1 MQLAN
6 SQNVKSTLVVIGFVM
21 TITAIF
27 TAGYVYQSFAIDPL
41 EKVVYAIFGI
51 VFAVLGALFLPSAG
65 ILWQAGHAIIAF
77 ICMLLW
83 ALVLFVIG
91 TQTHLGF
98 MAYAQNKAENASASA
113 LNAVKLKQGQYDNAN
128 TRAISLEGFSAV
140 SVDAENAKLNGLK
153 DKLTS
158 EQTTLANCPK
168 GYTKNCIKPAK
179 EAIATLESKIAATEL
194 TIKNATAYQ
203 AAIAAKETASTEL
216 LNIQSNPAQ
225 AANSKE
231 TTHPLFVSQAAVIGI
246 DAKKMQS
253 YFLAFSAVSF
263 EALTAIVWLV
273 VGLLGGRTVYQGDY
287 RLHDDHDTHR
297 NALKSDLSNDKPL
310 PLNNPLSASK
320 EAAKVESKQSLHD
333 TVALAKEETNGLAMG
348 KL

>member
-6 SQNVKSTLVVIGFVM
+6 SQNVKSTLVVIGFIM

-83 ALVLFVIG
+83 VGVLFVIG

-98 MAYAQNKAENASASA
+98 MAYAQNKTENASASA
-113 LNAVKLKQGQYDNAN
+113 LNAVKLKQNQYDSAN
-128 TRAISLEGFSAV
+128 SRVISLEGFSAV
-140 SVDAENAKLNGLK
+140 SIDAENAKLNSLK
-153 DKLTS
+153 EKLAA
-158 EQTTLANCPK
+158 EKATLAGCPK
-168 GYTKNCIKPAK
+168 GYVKNCIKPAQN
-179 EAIATLESKIAATEL
+179 AIETLESKIAASEQ

-203 AAIAAKETASTEL
+203 AAIAAKDAASTEL

-273 VGLLGGRTVYQGDY
+273 VGLLGTRNVYQGQFI
-287 RLHDDHDTHR
+287 HETTQA

-310 PLNNPLSASK
+310 PLSNPLPNDKSSLFGTIAS
-320 EAAKVESKQSLHD
+320 
-333 TVALAKEETNGLAMG
+333 AKEETNGLASG

>member
-6 SQNVKSTLVVIGFVM
+6 VHNVKSTLVVVGFVM

-51 VFAVLGALFLPSAG
+51 VFAVLGALFLPAAA
-65 ILWQAGHAIIAF
+65 ILWKSGHAIISF
-77 ICMLLW
+77 ICALLW
-83 ALVLFVIG
+83 IGVLFVIG

-98 MAYAQNKAENASASA
+98 MAYAQNKTENASASA
-113 LNAVKLKQGQYDNAN
+113 LNAVKLKQGQYDSAN

-140 SVDAENAKLNGLK
+140 SIDAENAKLNGLK
-153 DKLTS
+153 DKLS
-158 EQTTLANCPK
+158 NEQTILANCPK
-168 GYTKNCIKPAK
+168 GHTTKCIKPAK
-179 EAIATLESKIAATEL
+179 ETIVTLETKIAATEL

-216 LNIQSNPAQ
+216 LSIQSNPAQ

-231 TTHPLFVSQAAVIGI
+231 TTHPLFVSQAAVLAI

-263 EALTAIVWLV
+263 EALTALVWLI
-273 VGLLGGRTVYQGDY
+273 VGLLGGRTVYQGEFS
-287 RLHDDHDTHR
+287 REEMPKT
-297 NALKSDLSNDKPL
+297 ALKSDMSNDKSL
-310 PLNNPLSASK
+310 PLNNPLPSDKNGAFQTVATSK
-320 EAAKVESKQSLHD
+320 EESNDLS
-333 TVALAKEETNGLAMG
+333 TG

>member
-41 EKVVYAIFGI
+41 EKFIYAIFGI
-51 VFAVLGALFLPSAG
+51 VFAVLGALFLPAAG
-65 ILWQAGHAIIAF
+65 ILWQHGNAIIAF
-77 ICMLLW
+77 ICMILW
-83 ALVLFVIG
+83 AGVLFVIG

-113 LNAVKLKQGQYDNAN
+113 LNAVKLKQNQYDSAN
-128 TRAISLEGFSAV
+128 TRATSLEGFSAV
-140 SVDAENAKLNGLK
+140 SLDAENAKLNGLK
-153 DKLTS
+153 DKLAS

-168 GYTKNCIKPAK
+168 GHTTKCIKPAQN
-179 EAIATLESKIAATEL
+179 AIATLESKIAASEQ

-231 TTHPLFVSQAAVIGI
+231 TTHPLFVSQAAVLAI

-273 VGLLGGRTVYQGDY
+273 VGLLGTRNVYAGEY
-287 RLHDDHDTHR
+287 SHDTHR
-297 NALKSDLSNDKPL
+297 NSLKSDLSNDKPQT
-310 PLNNPLSASK
+310 LNNPLPNDKSNLFGTIAS
-320 EAAKVESKQSLHD
+320 
-333 TVALAKEETNGLAMG
+333 AKEETNGLASG

>member
-1 MQLAN
+1 MLLAN
-6 SQNVKSTLVVIGFVM
+6 SQNVKSTLVVIGFIM

-41 EKVVYAIFGI
+41 EKIVYAIFGI
-51 VFAVLGALFLPSAG
+51 VFAVLGALFLPAAA
-65 ILWQAGHAIIAF
+65 ILWKSGHAIISF
-77 ICMLLW
+77 ICALLW
-83 ALVLFVIG
+83 IGVLFVIG

-98 MAYAQNKAENASASA
+98 MAYAQNRTENASASA
-113 LNAVKLKQGQYDNAN
+113 LNAVKLKQGQYDSAN

-140 SVDAENAKLNGLK
+140 SVDVETAKLNGLK
-153 DKLTS
+153 DKLAS

-168 GYTKNCIKPAK
+168 GHTTKCIKPAK
-179 EAIATLESKIAATEL
+179 ETIATLESKIVATEL

-203 AAIAAKETASTEL
+203 SALAAKETASTEL

-225 AANSKE
+225 AANSHE
-231 TTHPLFVSQAAVIGI
+231 TTHPLFVSQAAVLSI

-273 VGLLGGRTVYQGDY
+273 VGLLGGRTVYQGQFTHETTQTN
-287 RLHDDHDTHR
+287 RLGDDKG
-297 NALKSDLSNDKPL
+297 KSLSNDEKP
-310 PLNNPLSASK
+310 
-320 EAAKVESKQSLHD
+320 AKVESKQSLHD
-333 TVALAKEETNGLAMG
+333 TVALAKEETNDLG

>member
-1 MQLAN
+1 MVIAN
-6 SQNVKSTLVVIGFVM
+6 SQNIKSTLVVIGFVM

-65 ILWQAGHAIIAF
+65 ILWQSGNAILAF

-83 ALVLFVIG
+83 AGVLFVIG

-98 MAYAQNKAENASASA
+98 MAYAQNKTDNASKSA
-113 LNAVKLKQGQYDNAN
+113 LAALNLKQGLYDSAN
-128 TRAISLEGFSAV
+128 KKATDLAGFS
-140 SVDAENAKLNGLK
+140 SLNVDSEKTKLESLK
-153 DKLTS
+153 SKLS
-158 EQTTLANCPK
+158 NEQTALANCPK
-168 GYTKNCIKPAK
+168 GYVKNCIKPA
-179 EAIATLESKIAATEL
+179 EAKIATLESQISALETTLKNANTYQAAVLERDKAATEL
-194 TIKNATAYQ
+194 
-203 AAIAAKETASTEL
+203 AAIQANPSSAASAHD
-216 LNIQSNPAQ
+216 
-225 AANSKE
+225 
-231 TTHPLFVSQAAVIGI
+231 TTHPLFVSQAAVLSI

-273 VGLLGGRTVYQGDY
+273 VGLLGKTSVIQGQF
-287 RLHDDHDTHR
+287 THEITPA

-310 PLNNPLSASK
+310 PLNKPLTTSK
-320 EAAKVESKQSLHD
+320 EPVKVESKQSLLD
-333 TVALAKEETNGLAMG
+333 TVALAKEENNALG

>member
-6 SQNVKSTLVVIGFVM
+6 SQNVKSTLIVIGFIM

-41 EKVVYAIFGI
+41 EKIVYAIFGI
-51 VFAVLGALFLPSAG
+51 VFAVLGALFLPAAG
-65 ILWQAGHAIIAF
+65 ILWQHGNAIIAF
-77 ICMLLW
+77 ICMILW

-113 LNAVKLKQGQYDNAN
+113 LNAVKLKQGQYDSAN
-128 TRAISLEGFSAV
+128 TRAISLEGFSAI
-140 SVDAENAKLNGLK
+140 SVDAETAKLNGLK
-153 DKLTS
+153 DKLTN
-158 EQTTLANCPK
+158 EQATLTACPK
-168 GYTKNCIKPAK
+168 GHTTKCIKPAK
-179 EAIATLESKIAATEL
+179 EAIATLESKIASTEL

-203 AAIAAKETASTEL
+203 AAIAAKETASSEL
-216 LNIQSNPAQ
+216 LAVQSNPSS
-225 AANSKE
+225 AANSHE
-231 TTHPLFVSQAAVIGI
+231 TTHPLFVSQAAVLAI

-273 VGLLGGRTVYQGDY
+273 VGMLGGRTVYQGQY
-287 RLHDDHDTHR
+287 SHENEPRNRLD
-297 NALKSDLSNDKPL
+297 SDKTNTPKQPIGNDSSGL
-310 PLNNPLSASK
+310 FG
-320 EAAKVESKQSLHD
+320 
-333 TVALAKEETNGLAMG
+333 TVASAKEETNGLAMG

>member
-41 EKVVYAIFGI
+41 EKIVYAIFGI
-51 VFAVLGALFLPSAG
+51 VFAVLGALFLPAAA
-65 ILWQAGHAIIAF
+65 ILWKSGHAIISF
-77 ICMLLW
+77 ICALLW
-83 ALVLFVIG
+83 IGVLFVIG

-98 MAYAQNKAENASASA
+98 MAYAQNRTENASASA
-113 LNAVKLKQGQYDNAN
+113 LNAVKLKQGQYDSAN

-140 SVDAENAKLNGLK
+140 SVDVETAKLNGLK
-153 DKLTS
+153 DKLAS

-168 GYTKNCIKPAK
+168 GHTTKCIKPAK
-179 EAIATLESKIAATEL
+179 ETIATLESKIVATEL

-203 AAIAAKETASTEL
+203 SALAAKETASTEL

-225 AANSKE
+225 AANSHE
-231 TTHPLFVSQAAVIGI
+231 TTHPLFVSQAAVLSI

-273 VGLLGGRTVYQGDY
+273 VGLLGGRTVYQGQFTHETPQTN
-287 RLHDDHDTHR
+287 RLGNDKG
-297 NALKSDLSNDKPL
+297 KSLSNDEKP
-310 PLNNPLSASK
+310 
-320 EAAKVESKQSLHD
+320 AKVESKQSLHD
-333 TVALAKEETNGLAMG
+333 TVALAKEETNDLG

>member
-41 EKVVYAIFGI
+41 EKIVYAIFGI
-51 VFAVLGALFLPSAG
+51 VFAVLGALFLPTAG
-65 ILWQAGHAIIAF
+65 ILWQHGNAIISF

-83 ALVLFVIG
+83 AGVLFVIG

-98 MAYAQNKAENASASA
+98 MAYAQNRTENASASA
-113 LNAVKLKQGQYDNAN
+113 LNAVKLKQGQYDSAN

-140 SVDAENAKLNGLK
+140 SIDAENAKLNGLK
-153 DKLTS
+153 DKLAS

-168 GYTKNCIKPAK
+168 GHTTKCIKPAK
-179 EAIATLESKIAATEL
+179 ETIATLESKIAASEQ

-203 AAIAAKETASTEL
+203 AAVLAKETTSTEL

-225 AANSKE
+225 AANSHE
-231 TTHPLFVSQAAVIGI
+231 TTHPLFVSQAAVLSI

-273 VGLLGGRTVYQGDY
+273 VGLLGGRMFIKG
-287 RLHDDHDTHR
+287 
-297 NALKSDLSNDKPL
+297 NL
-310 PLNNPLSASK
+310 PM
-320 EAAKVESKQSLHD
+320 KQRKQI
-333 TVALAKEETNGLAMG
+333 V
-348 KL
+348 

>member
-41 EKVVYAIFGI
+41 EKFIYAIFGI
-51 VFAVLGALFLPSAG
+51 VFAVLGALFLPAAG
-65 ILWQAGHAIIAF
+65 ILWQHGNAIIAF

-83 ALVLFVIG
+83 AGVLFVIG

-98 MAYAQNKAENASASA
+98 MAYAQNKTENASASA
-113 LNAVKLKQGQYDNAN
+113 LNAVKLKQGQYDSAN

-140 SVDAENAKLNGLK
+140 SIDTENAKLNGLK
-153 DKLTS
+153 DKLAS

-168 GYTKNCIKPAK
+168 GHTTKCIKPAK
-179 EAIATLESKIAATEL
+179 ETIATLESKIAASEQ

-203 AAIAAKETASTEL
+203 AAVLAKETASTEL
-216 LNIQSNPAQ
+216 LKIQSNPSA
-225 AANSKE
+225 AANSHE
-231 TTHPLFVSQAAVIGI
+231 TTHPLFISQAAVLSI

-287 RLHDDHDTHR
+287 RLHGDHETPRNRLGDDKA
-297 NALKSDLSNDKPL
+297 NMPS
-310 PLNNPLSASK
+310 
-320 EAAKVESKQSLHD
+320 QSLPNTKSGLNETIAH
-333 TVALAKEETNGLAMG
+333 AKEETNGLASG

>member
-1 MQLAN
+1 MLLAN
-6 SQNVKSTLVVIGFVM
+6 SQNVKSTLVVIGFIM

-41 EKVVYAIFGI
+41 EKIVYAIFGI
-51 VFAVLGALFLPSAG
+51 VFAVLGALFLPAAA
-65 ILWQAGHAIIAF
+65 ILWKSGHAIISF
-77 ICMLLW
+77 ICALLW
-83 ALVLFVIG
+83 IGVLFVIG

-98 MAYAQNKAENASASA
+98 MAYAQNRTENASASA
-113 LNAVKLKQGQYDNAN
+113 LNAVKLKQGQYDSAN

-140 SVDAENAKLNGLK
+140 SVDVETAKLNGLK
-153 DKLTS
+153 DKLAS

-168 GYTKNCIKPAK
+168 GHTTKCIKPAK
-179 EAIATLESKIAATEL
+179 ETIATLESKIVATEL

-203 AAIAAKETASTEL
+203 SALAAKETASTEL

-225 AANSKE
+225 AANSHE
-231 TTHPLFVSQAAVIGI
+231 TTHPLFVSQAAVLSI

-273 VGLLGGRTVYQGDY
+273 VGLLGGRTVYQGQFTHETPQTN
-287 RLHDDHDTHR
+287 RLGNDKG
-297 NALKSDLSNDKPL
+297 KSLSNDEKP
-310 PLNNPLSASK
+310 
-320 EAAKVESKQSLHD
+320 AKVESKQSLHD
-333 TVALAKEETNGLAMG
+333 TVALAKEETNDLG

>member
-6 SQNVKSTLVVIGFVM
+6 SQNVKSTLVVIGFIM

-41 EKVVYAIFGI
+41 EKIVYAIFGI
-51 VFAVLGALFLPSAG
+51 VFAVLGALFLPAAA
-65 ILWQAGHAIIAF
+65 ILWKSGHAIISF
-77 ICMLLW
+77 ICALLW
-83 ALVLFVIG
+83 IGVLFVIG

-98 MAYAQNKAENASASA
+98 MAYAQNRTENASASA
-113 LNAVKLKQGQYDNAN
+113 LNAVKLKQGQYDSAN

-140 SVDAENAKLNGLK
+140 SIDAENAKLNGLK
-153 DKLTS
+153 DKLAS

-168 GYTKNCIKPAK
+168 GHTTKCIKPAK
-179 EAIATLESKIAATEL
+179 ETIATLESKIAASEQ

-203 AAIAAKETASTEL
+203 AAVLAKETTSTEL

-225 AANSKE
+225 AANSHE
-231 TTHPLFVSQAAVIGI
+231 TTHPLFVSQAAVLSI

-273 VGLLGGRTVYQGDY
+273 VGLLGGRMFIKG
-287 RLHDDHDTHR
+287 
-297 NALKSDLSNDKPL
+297 NL
-310 PLNNPLSASK
+310 PM
-320 EAAKVESKQSLHD
+320 KQRKQI
-333 TVALAKEETNGLAMG
+333 V
-348 KL
+348 

>member
-51 VFAVLGALFLPSAG
+51 VFAVLGALFLPAAG
-65 ILWQAGHAIIAF
+65 ILWQHGNAIIAF
-77 ICMLLW
+77 ICMILW
-83 ALVLFVIG
+83 AGVLFVIG

-98 MAYAQNKAENASASA
+98 MAYAQNKTENASASA
-113 LNAVKLKQGQYDNAN
+113 LNAVKLKQGQYDSAN

-140 SVDAENAKLNGLK
+140 SIDTENAKLNGLK
-153 DKLTS
+153 DKLAS

-168 GYTKNCIKPAK
+168 GHTTKCIKPAQN
-179 EAIATLESKIAATEL
+179 AIATLESKIAASEQ

-216 LNIQSNPAQ
+216 LSIQSNPAQ

-231 TTHPLFVSQAAVIGI
+231 TTHPLFVSQAAVLSI

-273 VGLLGGRTVYQGDY
+273 VGLLGTRNVYQGQF
-287 RLHDDHDTHR
+287 THETTQAT
-297 NALKSDLSNDKPL
+297 ALKSDMSNDKPL
-310 PLNNPLSASK
+310 PLNNPLPKDKSGLFGTIAN
-320 EAAKVESKQSLHD
+320 AKQ
-333 TVALAKEETNGLAMG
+333 ETNDLAMG

>member
-6 SQNVKSTLVVIGFVM
+6 SQNVKMTLVVIGFVM

-41 EKVVYAIFGI
+41 EKIVYAVFGI

-65 ILWQAGHAIIAF
+65 ILWKNGNAIISF
-77 ICMLLW
+77 ICVVLW
-83 ALVLFVIG
+83 IGVLFVIG

-98 MAYAQNKAENASASA
+98 MAYAQNKTENASASA
-113 LNAVKLKQGQYDNAN
+113 LNAVKLKQGQYDAAN
-128 TRAISLEGFSAV
+128 SRAISLEGFSAI
-140 SVDAENAKLNGLK
+140 SVDSENKKLNALK
-153 DKLTS
+153 DKLAS
-158 EQTTLANCPK
+158 EQSTLAGCPK
-168 GYTKNCIKPAK
+168 GHTTKCIKPAK
-179 EAIATLESKIAATEL
+179 EAIVTLETKIAATEL
-194 TIKNATAYQ
+194 TIKNAVAYQ
-203 AAIAAKETASTEL
+203 SAVLAKESASTEL

-231 TTHPLFVSQAAVIGI
+231 TTHPLFVSQASVIGI

-273 VGLLGGRTVYQGDY
+273 VGLLGTRNVYEGDY
-287 RLHDDHDTHR
+287 AYEETTRNRLGDDKA
-297 NALKSDLSNDKPL
+297 NGLGQSLGNDKKP
-310 PLNNPLSASK
+310 
-320 EAAKVESKQSLHD
+320 AKMESKQSLHE
-333 TVALAKEETNGLAMG
+333 TIAHAREENNDLG

>member
-6 SQNVKSTLVVIGFVM
+6 SQNVKSTLVVIGFIM

-27 TAGYVYQSFAIDPL
+27 TAGYVYQSFAVDSL

-51 VFAVLGALFLPSAG
+51 VFAVLGAMFLPSAG

-77 ICMLLW
+77 ICVLLW
-83 ALVLFVIG
+83 FGVLFVIG

-98 MAYAQNKAENASASA
+98 MAYAQNKTENASASA
-113 LNAVKLKQGQYDNAN
+113 LNAVKLKQGQYDAAN
-128 TRAISLEGFSAV
+128 TRAISLEGFSAI
-140 SVDAENAKLNGLK
+140 SLDAENTKLNGLK
-153 DKLTS
+153 EKLAS
-158 EQTTLANCPK
+158 EQSTLAACPK
-168 GYTKNCIKPAK
+168 TYVKNCIKPAK
-179 EAIATLESKIAATEL
+179 ENIATLESKIAASEL

-203 AAIAAKETASTEL
+203 AAVLAKETASTEL

-273 VGLLGGRTVYQGDY
+273 VGLLGGRTVYQGDFAY
-287 RLHDDHDTHR
+287 EETPRNRLGDDKA
-297 NALKSDLSNDKPL
+297 NGLGQSIGNDKKP
-310 PLNNPLSASK
+310 
-320 EAAKVESKQSLHD
+320 AKMESKQSLHD
-333 TVALAKEETNGLAMG
+333 TVALAREENNDLG